1 MCVEIAAGRFRTVS
15 CILSMLVCT
24 PLESRCEFGISTFF
38 PTSNTA
44 PLEDPLASS
53 YKTPHRAGYLIHA
66 LLQQLQRLL
75 RGIGRGLL
83 RLARDG
89 GDLGLFLFNT
99 LAQFLDLL
107 ELLPLLVYGTLD
119 LLQMVLHS
127 LHDGLLRAERVSRVD
142 SDKSLEDDLRA
153 QESKLRDLEDEKA
166 TLKMPP
172 ESAKDSL
179 STMSDGWMK
188 DVAEKVV
195 GVKQEK
201 VANYQQN
208 IDTAQTAIK
217 DKTDALAAK
226 RAEVQKKQE
235 DLAKAAAG
243 SSGGGSSKRPS
254 SGNVVGATK
263 RQKLEDSAAAVVQ
276 LLTDQGILVP
286 GVHYTTCDDGTHLP
300 RAPSW
305 VEHVKSSW
313 VVPGNSNV
321 SPGVVSQA
329 AKFIGHVCKP
339 KPARIDDILKRLPD
353 PHASHDEYATFLQ
366 ELTNAAS
373 SLHSDVKAAVI
384 EVCSSFDPNGDGYL
398 PGIRNHKG
406 LRGFIDRAFGY
417 GPFMDSAHLKFPLPV
432 GFGLSDATL
441 VDAYLRTEQQQSP
454 PHADLEDWLRGE
466 IVRAVFCTLRLDF
479 AVSLAVRAVIVDE
492 KRELPSA
499 PESLWGGVQPLHESL
514 HLFRVMCDKWSAVLK
529 VPGEVVKFT
538 LDHAKMPTSVEKVVQ
553 AVEAPRT
560 KPGRREHHLL
570 YRRPWFAI
578 GRRNQHSLF
587 RRKGVLL
594 AENDEE
600 DEDLDDL
607 LHVYEKVVSADGE
620 DEDVLRNGDPD
631 SSGDDD
637 ATSVSSTPAE
647 VDDRLRRNRIQA
659 RINEEREF

>member
-1 MCVEIAAGRFRTVS
+1 
-15 CILSMLVCT
+15 
-24 PLESRCEFGISTFF
+24 
-38 PTSNTA
+38 
-44 PLEDPLASS
+44 
-53 YKTPHRAGYLIHA
+53 
-66 LLQQLQRLL
+66 
-75 RGIGRGLL
+75 
-83 RLARDG
+83 
-89 GDLGLFLFNT
+89 
-99 LAQFLDLL
+99 
-107 ELLPLLVYGTLD
+107 
-119 LLQMVLHS
+119 
-127 LHDGLLRAERVSRVD
+127 
-142 SDKSLEDDLRA
+142 
-153 QESKLRDLEDEKA
+153 
-166 TLKMPP
+166 MPP

-188 DVAEKVV
+188 DVAQKVV
-195 GVKQEK
+195 EVKQEE

-263 RQKLEDSAAAVVQ
+263 RQKLEDSAEAVVQ

-286 GVHYTTCDDGTHLP
+286 GVHYTTCDDGTYLP

-321 SPGVVSQA
+321 SHVVVSQA
-329 AKFIGHVCKP
+329 AKFIDHVCKP

-366 ELTNAAS
+366 ELTSAAS

-384 EVCSSFDPNGDGYL
+384 EVCSSFDPNNDGYL
-398 PGIRNHKG
+398 PGIRGHKG

-454 PHADLEDWLRGE
+454 PHANLEDWLRGE

-499 PESLWGGVQPLHESL
+499 PESIWGGVQPLHESL
-514 HLFRVMCDKWSAVLK
+514 RLFRVMCDKWSAVLK

-553 AVEAPRT
+553 AVEASVT
-560 KPGRREHHLL
+560 QPGLTAKHVLGAESWSDAIFEPTHQEISHEEPDAL
-570 YRRPWFAI
+570 PGAFADHE
-578 GRRNQHSLF
+578 QSLGGENTICSTDDLGLQSDDEISIPSSGE
-587 RRKGVLL
+587 KGVLL

-620 DEDVLRNGDPD
+620 DEDVSRNGDPD